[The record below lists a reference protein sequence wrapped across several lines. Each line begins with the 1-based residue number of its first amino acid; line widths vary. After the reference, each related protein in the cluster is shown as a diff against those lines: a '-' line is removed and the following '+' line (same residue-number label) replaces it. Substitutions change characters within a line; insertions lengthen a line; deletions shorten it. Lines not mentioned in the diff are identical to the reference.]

1 MCIWG
6 VGKPQPDIFQARPDA
21 KYLSELEDPN
31 VLSWDFLL
39 TVSVSPSHTS
49 RSGLV
54 FFELALSMDLP
65 TIKSQND

>member
-1 MCIWG
+1 
-6 VGKPQPDIFQARPDA
+6 
-21 KYLSELEDPN
+21 LEDPN